1 VCTVLPAAVT
11 RPFDQ
16 ARSLI
21 ERSGETTNAKKAHAF
36 VLKAVKMLRKGGK
49 GIKKA
54 MKKRAIGPEC
64 AAQLSHG
71 QADALQRALA
81 LL

>member
-1 VCTVLPAAVT
+1 VLPASVT

-21 ERSGETTNAKKAHAF
+21 ERSGGTTNAKKARAF
-36 VLKAVKMLRKGGK
+36 VKKAVKALRKGGK

-54 MKKRAIGPEC
+54 MKKHAIDPEC
-64 AAQLSHG
+64 GAQLSLG
-71 QADALQRALA
+71 QADALRRALD